1 MKVKS
6 SMPSKVFIKGFR
18 HELANRA
25 FALLAVRRMVE
36 RLGGEGPG
44 MFWKTYLDLEHFN
57 SPRYQA
63 AAIRWGLHRPPGPL
77 TRLKAWVLSSLPLA
91 MQQTLLKLVY
101 RETVKY
107 LAWLRDLQ
115 RQGPAD
121 ARAFLEY
128 MVAQEELQVEMMR
141 LALRGQYTQIVA
153 RADDFFLRY
162 NGVMPI
168 SAGSAEL
175 RQAG

>member
-1 MKVKS
+1 MRVKS

-25 FALLAVRRMVE
+25 FALLAVERMAE
-36 RLGGEGPG
+36 RLGDDRRGV
-44 MFWKTYLDLEHFN
+44 FWRTYLDLEHFN
-57 SPRYQA
+57 GPRYQA
-63 AAIRWGLHRPPGPL
+63 AAIRWGLHRPPGLL
-77 TRLKAWVLSSLPLA
+77 TRLKAWALSSVPLA
-91 MQQTLLKLVY
+91 LHGALLTLVY

-107 LAWLRDLQ
+107 LAWLRELQ
-115 RQGPAD
+115 HQGPAN

-141 LALRGQYTQIVA
+141 LALRGQYAQLVA

-168 SAGSAEL
+168 GDGSAAL